1 MPPVSLRDSDEQS
14 DDAPADWET
23 PPPPVSKGRRRR
35 WFVVAVVVLVAL
47 ASGWTI
53 MAGSRS
59 DQSSLVTLTDGAPA
73 DSVRVGISLFKPG
86 DRVKAPTLEGD
97 TVEGPPL
104 QAASLRGKVVV
115 VNVWGSWCA
124 PCRAEAPELA
134 KLARETKSD
143 GVVFLGIDV
152 RDDRSSARAFTRRY
166 SIPYQSLF
174 DPDGRQLARFASII
188 PINAV
193 PSSAVI
199 DRSGRVAASVV
210 GRIDYKTLRGVVQD
224 VLAEPGS
231 GGSP

>member
-1 MPPVSLRDSDEQS
+1 MSLRDSDEQS
-14 DDAPADWET
+14 DDAPADWD
-23 PPPPVSKGRRRR
+23 PPPPPASSGRRRR
-35 WFVVAVVVLVAL
+35 WFVVTVVVLMAL
-47 ASGWTI
+47 ASGWAI
-53 MAGSRS
+53 MAGSTPDRAS
-59 DQSSLVTLTDGAPA
+59 VVTLTDGAPA
-73 DSVRVGISLFKPG
+73 DSIRVGISLFKAG

-97 TVEGPPL
+97 TVEGPAL
-104 QAASLRGKVVV
+104 QAASLRGQVVV

-124 PCRAEAPELA
+124 PCRAESPDLA
-134 KLARETKSD
+134 KLARETKAD

-174 DPDGRQLARFASII
+174 DPDGRQLAKFASII

-210 GRIDYKTLRGVVQD
+210 GRIDYKTLRGAVRD

-231 GGSP
+231 GGSS